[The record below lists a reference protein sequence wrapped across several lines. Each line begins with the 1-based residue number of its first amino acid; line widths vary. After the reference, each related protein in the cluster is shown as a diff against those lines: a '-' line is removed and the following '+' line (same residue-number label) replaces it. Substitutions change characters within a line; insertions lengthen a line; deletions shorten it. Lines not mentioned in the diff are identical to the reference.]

1 MKLKHVALGLLAA
14 VLLSVA
20 ATAVWGWHEGYR
32 AYVVRTGSMVPT
44 FQPGDAVLDR
54 TTSSGY
60 AVGDPVTVALGPDVL
75 VTHRLHAVDKH
86 GLLHTKGDANP
97 KPDAWALPRD
107 RVRGVV
113 TRVLPH
119 MGFALVFLQ
128 QKTGVAGVMTSA
140 LALVLLWGI
149 CFPAETEA
157 APAAARQAQPDRR
170 RILVRIPRQRTAAQA
185 LVASSPACRMPPTP
199 PPVRR
204 MPPTPPPLTT
214 VVTPVAT
221 RVVPRPR
228 TSADA

>member
-54 TTSSGY
+54 QASSGY
-60 AVGDPVTVALGPDVL
+60 EVGEPVTVALGPDTL
-75 VTHRLHAVDKH
+75 VTHRLHAVDKR

-113 TRVLPH
+113 MRVLPH
-119 MGFALVFLQ
+119 MGFALVFLR

-149 CFPAETEA
+149 CFPAEAETEP
-157 APAAARQAQPDRR
+157 APARETQRDRR
-170 RILVRIPRQRTAAQA
+170 RILIRVPRQRLATEAA
-185 LVASSPACRMPPTP
+185 LVASVPVRRLPPTP

-204 MPPTPPPLTT
+204 MPPTPPPLT
-214 VVTPVAT
+214 PVAT
-221 RVVPRPR
+221 RVIPRPR
-228 TSADA
+228 TSSDS